1 MGTPADVIW
10 AAAGT
15 VAVVCFLSLL
25 ASPGHQVLPQLM
37 LGDSYA
43 SAMVAENVVVCLLCL
58 AATAVLVSR
67 PPYSILD
74 LWLMVV
80 VLAWMFAAALSTV
93 LDAGHFDIGSYA
105 GRFYSLLAA
114 GLVPIIL
121 IVEASRL
128 YGRLDQA
135 LAAAG

>member
-1 MGTPADVIW
+1 VM
-10 AAAGT
+10 
-15 VAVVCFLSLL
+15 VAV
-25 ASPGHQVLPQLM
+25 
-37 LGDSYA
+37 
-43 SAMVAENVVVCLLCL
+43 NVVVCLLCL
-58 AATAVLVSR
+58 AAAAVLVSR

-93 LDAGHFDIGSYA
+93 LGRFDIGFLS
-105 GRFYSLLAA
+105 GRLYGLLFA

-128 YGRLDQA
+128 YGRLD
-135 LAAAG
+135 